1 MRRTAKFTFSA
12 VRSEGGLLPHELLER
27 VAALDSTLPDIKP
40 TAYYL
45 AEHEPLGEAVSRS
58 WLRLL
63 GCWRALRAALDK
75 LHASDPAVR
84 LTRERWLYPLFQEL
98 GFGRLTT
105 TRTQPIELDGRT
117 FPISHVVGPV
127 PIHLLGTGV
136 DLDRATKGVEGAT
149 QPPHSVV
156 QDLLN
161 RSEDH
166 LWALLCN
173 GLRLRLLRDHHSL
186 TRQAYVEFDLEA
198 IFAGERFADF
208 RLLWLCCHHSRVVP
222 PEGSTR
228 PGDCPLERWFQH
240 VRTDGMRVLDR
251 LRDGVQAAILR
262 LGNGFL
268 QHPRNSALDE
278 AFRRGA
284 LNHRDYYRQL
294 LRLAY
299 RLIFLFVAEDRGAL
313 LPKLPDDAP
322 PEARAAQDRYRR
334 YYATS
339 HVRALAQ
346 RRRGGPHADRWQA
359 LRLVLGH
366 LHGGCPDLGLPA
378 LGSFLWSPDA
388 TPDLDRCELSNADLL
403 AALHSLC
410 TFDDGQTRRIVSWQN
425 IGADELGSVYEALL
439 ELHPEVLREA
449 RTFKLEVAPGHERKT
464 TGSYY
469 TPSDLVECLLDTA
482 LDPVLDEAERSP
494 DPVAVLLD
502 LKICDPAC
510 GSGHFLL
517 AAGRRLARRLAQ
529 VRAGVSEPS
538 PADFQH
544 ALREVV
550 GRCLYG
556 VDINDMAVELC
567 KVSLWME
574 ALEPG
579 RPLSFL
585 DNHIQQGNALLGTT
599 PALLARGVPEDAFEA
614 LTGDDPAVARR
625 LKKRNRDEHSRS
637 KAQGVQMGLG
647 EAAPAIRVDTLSI
660 AHKAAD
666 IDQLGDGDF
675 TAVTTKQRR
684 YLEFIDSPE
693 LRDARFLADAWCTAF
708 VWPKSETTETIAPTQ
723 ALLQILHRDP
733 ATASPRLRDAVAQLA
748 TRYQFFHWH
757 LAFPHVFTEPR
768 GGFDVILGNP
778 PWEHVELK
786 EEEFFATR
794 APEITK
800 ARNAAQRKKAI
811 AALKSSSLALFEEF
825 QAAQHF
831 ADSEMHL
838 MRESGRFPLCARGRI
853 NTYAV
858 FAELNRELIRDRGRV
873 GCIVPA
879 GIAMDD
885 TTKLFFAD
893 LVETRSLATLLH
905 FENEDKIFSSVHNA
919 YRFVLLTLSG
929 CARPV
934 ETAEFVA
941 YARQVSAL
949 LDPSRPYRLSPA
961 DFALINPNTGTFP
974 AFRFQRDA
982 DLTRAIHRRVPVLIR
997 EVEPAQNAWDI
1008 SFRQGIFNMASDSGL
1023 FHTREALR
1031 DDGWRQVGITFVRGD
1046 KQRIPLYEAK
1056 MIHHFD
1062 HRFGTY
1068 EGQTQ
1073 AQANKGFLPYLPP
1086 EQHADPKF
1094 LSLPQYWVDAEE
1106 VAKRLDHRWRHGWL
1120 LGWRDV
1126 TGSEKIRTVIT
1137 TVIPRY
1143 SSNHKFPLAF
1153 IPRGGNLALANLNSL
1168 ILDYVARQKLG
1179 GTSLTFFVLKQL
1191 PVLHPEAY
1199 QVTCAW
1205 SSTHTIAEWLH
1216 PRILELTYTAWDLTS
1231 FARDHGWEGPP
1242 FRWDETRRFL
1252 LRAELDAA
1260 FFHLYG
1266 ITGADDVAYILD
1278 TFPLIRQHDLKG
1290 HGTYRTKDQILA
1302 IHERMRQAMQGGP
1315 SYVTPLDPP
1324 PADPSLTHPPL
1335 APDDPLWQ
1343 VIPQTRPPSTTPADA
1358 QRPDPDTRAAI
1369 TVGTTAPL
1377 FPDEP
1382 TSSKPRKPTRPRE
1395 KPTRASPPA
1404 ASPSPTPFEL
1414 AHPPTPQPH
1423 LFPAAPPTRG
1433 KPKPSTTASFHLH
1446 SPAAPSERLFAPTP
1460 APSASATLAPLALAA
1475 VPDDPPFLRHLF
1487 ATEDA
1492 TLTPDLVA
1500 VLRALH
1506 RAGAPASKTDLLAAT
1521 NLDEPR
1527 WTRAIRQLLDA
1538 GLVDKEGERRWTRY
1552 RLTRS

>member
-1 MRRTAKFTFSA
+1 MRA
-12 VRSEGGLLPHELLER
+12 
-27 VAALDSTLPDIKP
+27 
-40 TAYYL
+40 
-45 AEHEPLGEAVSRS
+45 
-58 WLRLL
+58 
-63 GCWRALRAALDK
+63 
-75 LHASDPAVR
+75 
-84 LTRERWLYPLFQEL
+84 
-98 GFGRLTT
+98 
-105 TRTQPIELDGRT
+105 
-117 FPISHVVGPV
+117 
-127 PIHLLGTGV
+127 
-136 DLDRATKGVEGAT
+136 
-149 QPPHSVV
+149 
-156 QDLLN
+156 
-161 RSEDH
+161 
-166 LWALLCN
+166 
-173 GLRLRLLRDHHSL
+173 
-186 TRQAYVEFDLEA
+186 
-198 IFAGERFADF
+198 
-208 RLLWLCCHHSRVVP
+208 
-222 PEGSTR
+222 
-228 PGDCPLERWFQH
+228 
-240 VRTDGMRVLDR
+240 LDR

-268 QHPRNSALDE
+268 QHPRNSALDD

-284 LNHRDYYRQL
+284 LTHRDYYRQL

-339 HVRALAQ
+339 HLRALAQ

-494 DPVAVLLD
+494 DPVAILLD

-585 DNHIQQGNALLGTT
+585 DSHIQQGNALVGTT
-599 PALLARGVPEDAFEA
+599 PALLGKGVPEAAFEA

-647 EAAPAIRVDTLSI
+647 EAAPAVRVDTSSI
-660 AHKAAD
+660 ARKAAD

-675 TAVTTKQRR
+675 AAVTTKQRR

-693 LRDARFLADAWCTAF
+693 LRDTRFLADAWCAAF
-708 VWPKSETTETIAPTQ
+708 VWSKTEATETIAPTQ

-733 ATASPRLRDAVAQLA
+733 SSAPTGLRDAVTRLA
-748 TRYQFFHWH
+748 ASYQFFQWH
-757 LAFPHVFTEPR
+757 IAFPHVFAEPR

-778 PWEHVELK
+778 PWERIKLQER
-786 EEEFFATR
+786 EFFATR
-794 APEITK
+794 APEIAD
-800 ARNAAQRKKAI
+800 ARNASERKKVI
-811 AALKSSSLALFEEF
+811 AALERKNPALWEEWLTALR
-825 QAAQHF
+825 QAEGESHQV
-831 ADSEMHL
+831 
-838 MRESGRFPLCARGRI
+838 RNSGRYPLCGRGDI
-853 NTYAV
+853 NTYAI
-858 FAELNRELIRDRGRV
+858 FAELNRGLIRDRGRV

-893 LVETRSLATLLH
+893 LVQTRSLAALLH
-905 FENEDKIFSSVHNA
+905 FENEDKIFAAVHNA

-929 CARPV
+929 HARPV
-934 ETAEFVA
+934 ETAKFVA

-949 LDPSRPYRLSPA
+949 SDPERLYSLSPA
-961 DFALINPNTGTFP
+961 DFALISPNTGAFP
-974 AFRFQRDA
+974 AFRSRRDA
-982 DLTRAIHRRVPVLIR
+982 ELTRAIHRRVPVLVR
-997 EVEPAQNAWDI
+997 ESDPVQNPWGVV
-1008 SFRQGIFNMASDSGL
+1008 FRTMLHMANDSGL

-1031 DDGWRQVGITFVRGD
+1031 DDGWRLIGTTFVRD
-1046 KQRIPLYEAK
+1046 TQQRIPLYEAK

-1073 AQANKGFLPYLPP
+1073 AQANKGFLPYLNP
-1086 EQHADPKF
+1086 EQHDDPKL
-1094 LSLPQYWVDAEE
+1094 LSLPRYWVDRQE
-1106 VAKRLDHRWRHGWL
+1106 VDSCMEGRWRYGWVIV
-1120 LGWRDV
+1120 WRDI
-1126 TGSEKIRTVIT
+1126 TGSEKTRTV
-1137 TVIPRY
+1137 VASVLPRY
-1143 SSNHKFPLAF
+1143 AAGHTSPLLFVEGEFVMHASL
-1153 IPRGGNLALANLNSL
+1153 LAANLSSVA
-1168 ILDYVARQKLG
+1168 LDYVARQKVG
-1179 GTSLTFFVLKQL
+1179 GIHLTFGLINQL
-1191 PVLHPEAY
+1191 PILTPTVYNDA
-1199 QVTCAW
+1199 CAW
-1205 SSTHTIAEWLH
+1205 SPGHSLAEWL
-1216 PRILELTYTAWDLTS
+1216 RVRVLELTYTAWDITA
-1231 FARDHGWEGPP
+1231 FARDHGWDGPP
-1242 FRWDETRRFL
+1242 FRWDEARRFL

-1266 ITGADDVAYILD
+1266 INEADDVAYILG
-1278 TFPLIRQHDLKG
+1278 TFPIVRQRDQKE

-1302 IHERMRQAMQGGP
+1302 IHERMRLAMAGGP
-1315 SYVTPLDPP
+1315 PYATPLDPP

-1358 QRPDPDTRAAI
+1358 RPDSDTRAAS
-1369 TVGTTAPL
+1369 TVDGATAPL

-1404 ASPSPTPFEL
+1404 ASPSPTAFEL

-1423 LFPAAPPTRG
+1423 LFPAAPPTQA
-1433 KPKPSTTASFHLH
+1433 KSKPSTTASFHLH
-1446 SPAAPSERLFAPTP
+1446 SPAAPSERLFAPAPTPSTP
-1460 APSASATLAPLALAA
+1460 ATPATPALAA

-1492 TLTPDLVA
+1492 SLTPDLVA